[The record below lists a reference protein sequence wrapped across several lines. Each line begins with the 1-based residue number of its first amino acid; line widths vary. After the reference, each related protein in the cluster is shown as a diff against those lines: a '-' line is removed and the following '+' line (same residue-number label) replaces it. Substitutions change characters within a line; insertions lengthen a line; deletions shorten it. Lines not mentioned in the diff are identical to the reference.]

1 MLDLGLLGLANP
13 WLLTALV
20 CLPALWWLL
29 RIIPPAPKLIR
40 FPAIR
45 FLLGLQPE
53 EETSART
60 PLWLLILRLVLASL
74 VILAL
79 AGPVLNPEPELSGD
93 GPLVL
98 VVDDGWAAAPGWAR
112 RTEMLER
119 FADRA
124 QRQNREVILLGTA
137 ADPVTP
143 KLQRR
148 SAADVVRTVA
158 SWQPKPW
165 PVDRAAAL
173 EQLKREPLHGAE
185 LIWLSD
191 GVAEDRAARDAAS
204 RFADQLRQ
212 IGPLRI
218 FADPPA
224 QRATLLLPPD
234 ATKDALVVAARRPS
248 VGDAQSLMVRAV
260 GPAGEILARQTLAF
274 DAGATRAEAR
284 IDLPL
289 ELRNQIARLELEPAA
304 GVGGVVLLD
313 ERWRQRLV
321 GLVGEPAAQAAQPLL
336 SELYYVEKALAPH
349 AELRRGSIAELLA
362 AGVPAIVLTDSAQ
375 IGPDARARLATW
387 IEAGGVLLRFAG
399 PRLANAED
407 DLVPVKL
414 RHGDR
419 YLGGAL
425 SWARPLPL
433 TSFDESGPL
442 AGLTVPK
449 GDVIVQ
455 RQVLAQ
461 PGPQLA
467 AHTWARLADGT
478 PLITGEQ
485 RGKGWL
491 VLVHTTANTAWS
503 SLPLSGAFVDVL
515 RRIAAL
521 APGAGGTLRGLLAP
535 LEVLDAQGHLGE
547 PGPAAQPVAA
557 ADLATT
563 VASASHPAGLYGRVG
578 AAADAARLALNLAS
592 AVPDLQALQP
602 ADLPV
607 ETRAYG
613 GGSAEIDLMPW
624 LLLAALLLALADT
637 AIGLQLRGL
646 LIRPARVAA
655 GLILMLAVLPLLLG
669 GHPAQ
674 AADRGARL
682 AQAAGSDGHPA
693 PAADSGGRA
702 APAADSDEAIIAAT
716 SETRL
721 AYVLTGVAEVDA
733 ISQAGLEGLSLI
745 LNRRTAVEAGEP
757 RAVDLAVDDLNLYPL
772 LYWPIPPDH
781 PDLHA
786 GVRERLDAYLRQGGM
801 ILFDTGDAATMIPD
815 QPGPGPGE
823 RRLQQLLA
831 GLNLPMLVPMPE
843 DHTLTRSFY
852 LLQDFPGRWTGSTV
866 WVDRPEPSVNDGVSS
881 IIVGG
886 NGWAGAW
893 AIDEYGM
900 AMFPVVPGGERQRE
914 LARRFGVNLVMY
926 ALTGNYKTDQV
937 HIPALLERLGQ

>member
-1 MLDLGLLGLANP
+1 M
-13 WLLTALV
+13 
-20 CLPALWWLL
+20 
-29 RIIPPAPKLIR
+29 
-40 FPAIR
+40 AIA
-45 FLLGLQPE
+45 
-53 EETSART
+53 TSA
-60 PLWLLILRLVLASL
+60 
-74 VILAL
+74 
-79 AGPVLNPEPELSGD
+79 
-93 GPLVL
+93 
-98 VVDDGWAAAPGWAR
+98 
-112 RTEMLER
+112 
-119 FADRA
+119 
-124 QRQNREVILLGTA
+124 
-137 ADPVTP
+137 
-143 KLQRR
+143 
-148 SAADVVRTVA
+148 
-158 SWQPKPW
+158 
-165 PVDRAAAL
+165 
-173 EQLKREPLHGAE
+173 
-185 LIWLSD
+185 
-191 GVAEDRAARDAAS
+191 
-204 RFADQLRQ
+204 
-212 IGPLRI
+212 
-218 FADPPA
+218 
-224 QRATLLLPPD
+224 AT
-234 ATKDALVVAARRPS
+234 
-248 VGDAQSLMVRAV
+248 
-260 GPAGEILARQTLAF
+260 
-274 DAGATRAEAR
+274 
-284 IDLPL
+284 
-289 ELRNQIARLELEPAA
+289 
-304 GVGGVVLLD
+304 
-313 ERWRQRLV
+313 
-321 GLVGEPAAQAAQPLL
+321 
-336 SELYYVEKALAPH
+336 
-349 AELRRGSIAELLA
+349 
-362 AGVPAIVLTDSAQ
+362 
-375 IGPDARARLATW
+375 
-387 IEAGGVLLRFAG
+387 
-399 PRLANAED
+399 
-407 DLVPVKL
+407 
-414 RHGDR
+414 
-419 YLGGAL
+419 L

-433 TSFDESGPL
+433 TSFDDSGPL

-449 GDVIVQ
+449 GDVVVQ

-478 PLITGEQ
+478 PLITGAQ

-503 SLPLSGAFVDVL
+503 SLPLSGAFIDVL

-563 VASASHPAGLYGRVG
+563 KAGASHPAGLYGRVG

-607 ETRAYG
+607 PTRAYG

-646 LIRPARVAA
+646 LVRPARAAA
-655 GLILMLAVLPLLLG
+655 GLVLMLAVLPLLSG
-669 GHPAQ
+669 SRPAL
-674 AADRGARL
+674 AADGSSRL
-682 AQAAGSDGHPA
+682 AQATGGDASPAPVPDGGARPAAAPGSDAAPGLAAGREARPA
-693 PAADSGGRA
+693 PGG
-702 APAADSDEAIIAAT
+702 DSDEAVIAAT

-733 ISQAGLEGLSLI
+733 ISQAGLEGLTLI

-757 RAVDLAVDDLNLYPL
+757 RAVDLAVDDLNLFPL

-823 RRLQQLLA
+823 RRLQQLLV
-831 GLNLPMLVPMPE
+831 GLNLPQLVPMPE

-866 WVDRPEPSVNDGVSS
+866 WVDRPEPGVNDGVSS

>member
-13 WLLTALV
+13 WLLTALL

-119 FADRA
+119 FAARA

-137 ADPVTP
+137 VDPVTP

-148 SAADVVRTVA
+148 SAADAVRTVA

-173 EQLKREPLHGAE
+173 EQLKREPLDGAE

-204 RFADQLRQ
+204 RFAGQLRQ
-212 IGPLRI
+212 IGPLRV
-218 FADPPA
+218 FADPPE

-248 VGDAQSLMVRAV
+248 AGGAQGLMVRAV

-274 DAGATRAEAR
+274 EAGATRAEAR

-375 IGPDARARLATW
+375 IGPDARAKLASW

-414 RHGDR
+414 RRGDR

-433 TSFDESGPL
+433 ASFDETGPL
-442 AGLTVPK
+442 AGLSVPK
-449 GDVIVQ
+449 GDVVVQ

-478 PLITGEQ
+478 PLITGVQ

-547 PGPAAQPVAA
+547 PGPAAQPIAA

-563 VASASHPAGLYGRVG
+563 AAGASHPAGLYGRVG
-578 AAADAARLALNLAS
+578 AATDAARLALNLAS

-607 ETRAYG
+607 RARAYG

-646 LIRPARVAA
+646 LLRPARAAA
-655 GLILMLAVLPLLLG
+655 GLILMLAVLPPLLG
-669 GHPAQ
+669 GRPAQ
-674 AADRGARL
+674 AADSGGRL
-682 AQAAGSDGHPA
+682 VQAADSDGRPA
-693 PAADSGGRA
+693 PAADSGARP
-702 APAADSDEAIIAAT
+702 APAADSDEAVIAAT

-757 RAVDLAVDDLNLYPL
+757 RAVDLAVDDLNLFPL
-772 LYWPIPPDH
+772 LYWPIPADH

-831 GLNLPMLVPMPE
+831 GLNLPQLVPMPE